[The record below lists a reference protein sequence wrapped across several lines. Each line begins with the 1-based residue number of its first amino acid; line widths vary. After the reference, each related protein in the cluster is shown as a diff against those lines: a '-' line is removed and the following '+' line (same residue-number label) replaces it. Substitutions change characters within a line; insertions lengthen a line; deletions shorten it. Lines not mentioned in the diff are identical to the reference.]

1 MTDLR
6 IAVLILSSGL
16 CKTFFAQSL
25 GQLFQYRHWTRSRP
39 DVSSMVRK
47 QFVQVGSV
55 IHANREVLVDRAL
68 EWGATHILFIDDDMA
83 FNPKAVEIML
93 GRKQAFVAC
102 NYPRRVMPIKFTACA
117 LDMKTPMVTSEK
129 QEGLEEAGYTG
140 FGLSLIEADV
150 IRAIPKPRFLPLWLE
165 DLQTY
170 TTEDWPFCEKVR
182 AAGHKVLVDHDA
194 SKYVGH
200 IGEYLFEWAQ
210 YQAPAAEAA

>member
-68 EWGATHILFIDDDMA
+68 EWGATHVLFIDDDMA

-117 LDMKTPMVTSEK
+117 LDMKTPMVTSEA

-150 IRAIPKPRFLPLWLE
+150 IRAIPKPRFLPRWLE
-165 DLQTY
+165 DLQSY

-182 AAGHKVLVDHDA
+182 AAGYKVLVDHDA